1 VHKLGWQK
9 LNIPGLIPR
18 VVIASITMSA
28 IFVFLYGSLSDL
40 LLSETAEPVLVFKGF
55 DIIISILNFSIL
67 FALWGIIYFAVK
79 FFQNFKQSEIRNLE
93 LRAAKTE
100 IELNSFKAQMN
111 PHFMFNSLNSIRA
124 LIDENPKKAK
134 EAITLLSGILRN
146 TLMLGKKQLVPFNEE
161 LDLVKKYLSIEKI
174 RFEERLLI
182 EYSIDDKSSSRT
194 IPPFMMQTIVENGIK
209 HGISRLK
216 DGGYIKIKA
225 QVDSS
230 FFTISIVNSGKFGS
244 ENDTGIGL
252 SNTRKRLELIYNGR
266 ASFEIEGNNGDVTAT
281 LKLPIE

>member
-1 VHKLGWQK
+1 
-9 LNIPGLIPR
+9 
-18 VVIASITMSA
+18 
-28 IFVFLYGSLSDL
+28 
-40 LLSETAEPVLVFKGF
+40 
-55 DIIISILNFSIL
+55 
-67 FALWGIIYFAVK
+67 LWGIIYFAVK